1 MAATYPSS
9 VKTFTTHVNVTEIID
24 AGHPNAIQDEVVAIE
39 NTLGVSPSLA
49 TAASASGWAN
59 TATDY
64 LTVTSRLA
72 NIEKGVVADSHTQ
85 YLRKTGDSANV
96 ITPSSASVKGLVIQ
110 ATSGQS
116 ANLQEWKNSAGTT
129 VSYVDNNGNFNGS
142 NVSSTSA
149 GLQDIFLFMGA

>member
-64 LTVTSRLA
+64 L
-72 NIEKGVVADSHTQ
+72 Q
-85 YLRKTGDSANV
+85 
-96 ITPSSASVKGLVIQ
+96 
-110 ATSGQS
+110 
-116 ANLQEWKNSAGTT
+116 
-129 VSYVDNNGNFNGS
+129 
-142 NVSSTSA
+142 
-149 GLQDIFLFMGA
+149 

>member
-9 VKTFTTHVNVTEIID
+9 VKTFTTYVNVTEIID

-110 ATSGQS
+110 ATSGQT